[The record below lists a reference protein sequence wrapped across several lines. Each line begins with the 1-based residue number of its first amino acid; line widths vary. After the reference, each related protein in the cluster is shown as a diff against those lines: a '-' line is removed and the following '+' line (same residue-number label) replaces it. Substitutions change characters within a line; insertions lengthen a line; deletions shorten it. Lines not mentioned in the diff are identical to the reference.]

1 MIIKAGNRYAVRID
15 NNTVSGTVQEMAH
28 DTSNGV
34 TGALT
39 AMDDWETYGLRVIYP
54 QDFVADITQA

>member
-15 NNTVSGTVQEMAH
+15 DNTVTGTVQEIAH

-39 AMDDWETYGLRVIYP
+39 AMDDWKTYGLRVIYP
-54 QDFVADITQA
+54 ADFVADITEA

>member
-1 MIIKAGNRYAVRID
+1 MIIKAGNRYAVRIE

-39 AMDDWETYGLRVIYP
+39 VMDDFDTYGLRVIYP

>member
-1 MIIKAGNRYAVRID
+1 MIIKAGNRYMIRVDDA
-15 NNTVSGTVQEMAH
+15 TVSGTVREIAH

-39 AMDDWETYGLRVIYP
+39 IMDDWATYGMRVIYP
-54 QDFVADITQA
+54 TDFVADITEA

>member
-1 MIIKAGNRYAVRID
+1 MIIQVGHRYAVRID
-15 NNTVSGTVQEMAH
+15 DATVSGTVQEIAH

-39 AMDDWETYGLRVIYP
+39 IMDDFDTYGVRVIYP
-54 QDFVADITQA
+54 ADFVADITEA